1 MMTTS
6 PRVGQA
12 FGAPRAEDD
21 YISFKVI
28 VPPPKW
34 TVAVPWIASLPHA
47 AQHSTEGV
55 HEQKCCNHDARR
67 R

>member
-21 YISFKVI
+21 YIAFDAI
-28 VPPPKW
+28 VEQG
-34 TVAVPWIASLPHA
+34 TRCIMTQIDEVTTRYLLP
-47 AQHSTEGV
+47 
-55 HEQKCCNHDARR
+55 N
-67 R
+67 

>member
-21 YISFKVI
+21 YIAFNAIDERVNS
-28 VPPPKW
+28 
-34 TVAVPWIASLPHA
+34 
-47 AQHSTEGV
+47 V
-55 HEQKCCNHDARR
+55 HHDSN
-67 R
+67 